1 MNIFIVHLDTIS
13 QSNPRFEKAQ
23 RYSYDAWCWGY
34 KRSNEQNYPLDF
46 LLNFFKKGQVMWY
59 IYYFI
64 LCFIGLPATYVF
76 FWVHFFVFV
85 PSDWSR
91 PVLLL
96 RQFISQKLRAEMAF
110 KQIFPQLVCK
120 FWQMLRLICVFY
132 VKILLL

>member
-13 QSNPRFEKAQ
+13 QSNSRFEKAQ

-76 FWVHFFVFV
+76 FWVQFFCICPKWLISSSVITSAVYFTKTT
-85 PSDWSR
+85 SR
-91 PVLLL
+91 NGVQTNLSTTSLQIL
-96 RQFISQKLRAEMAF
+96 TNVAF
-110 KQIFPQLVCK
+110 DMCFLC
-120 FWQMLRLICVFY
+120 
-132 VKILLL
+132 